1 MKENFKLLQKNKKA
15 YFNYEILETLE
26 CGIELV
32 GSEVKSMRA
41 NKFSFQD
48 SWVKVENG
56 SLYLVNFAIE
66 QYKESSVFNHKRDR
80 ERRLLAHKQEIKKLR
95 RKVEEK
101 GLTLVVTQIYTKGNF
116 IKAEV
121 AVARGRNTVN
131 KKNVIK
137 DRDIKRSIAR
147 EIKNSNL

>member
-1 MKENFKLLQKNKKA
+1 MSDKDKLLQTNKKA

-41 NKFSFQD
+41 NRFSFQD
-48 SWVKVENG
+48 SWVKVESG
-56 SLYLVNFAIE
+56 SLYLINFTIE
-66 QYKESSVFNHKRDR
+66 PYKESSIFNHKRNR
-80 ERRLLAHKQEIKKLR
+80 ERRLLAHKQEVKRLR

-101 GLTLVVTQIYTKGNF
+101 GLTLVVTKIYIKGNL

-121 AVARGRNTVN
+121 AVARGRNLVN

-137 DRDIKRSIAR
+137 DRDIKRDIAR
-147 EIKNSNL
+147 EIKNKNY

>member
-1 MKENFKLLQKNKKA
+1 MGECNTLLQTNKKA

-32 GSEVKSMRA
+32 GSEVKSMRD
-41 NKFSFQD
+41 NRFSFQD
-48 SWVKVENG
+48 SWVKIEKG
-56 SLYLVNFAIE
+56 SLYLVNFTIE
-66 QYKESSVFNHKRDR
+66 PYKESSIFNHKRNR
-80 ERRLLAHKQEIKKLR
+80 ERRLLAHKQEIKRLR

-101 GLTLVVTQIYTKGNF
+101 GFTLVVTKIYIKGNL

-121 AVARGRNTVN
+121 ATARGRNLVN

-137 DRDIKRSIAR
+137 DRDIKRDIAR
-147 EIKNSNL
+147 QVRDKNY

>member
-1 MKENFKLLQKNKKA
+1 MSDKDKLLQTNKKA

-41 NKFSFQD
+41 NRFSFQD
-48 SWVKVENG
+48 SWVKVESG
-56 SLYLVNFAIE
+56 SLYLINFTIE
-66 QYKESSVFNHKRDR
+66 PYKESSIFNHKRNR
-80 ERRLLAHKQEIKKLR
+80 ERRLLAHKQEVKRLR

-101 GLTLVVTQIYTKGNF
+101 GLTLVVTKIYIKGNL

-121 AVARGRNTVN
+121 AVARGRNLVN

-137 DRDIKRSIAR
+137 DNNITSICSSF
-147 EIKNSNL
+147 ITL